1 MVSIIVPVYNIKEYL
16 PRCARS
22 LLGQTCPDLEIL
34 LVDDGSTDGSGEI
47 CDALAKEDGRIRV
60 IHKENGGL
68 SDARNAGLDAAAG
81 QWILFVD
88 GDDYLV
94 PEAVERVLE
103 QAREG
108 VDFVQ
113 FHYYETE
120 DRTWQGSPGQPACPK
135 EETDNAQMWHRLYE
149 LGGVAASS
157 CTKLW
162 NRRVFEGARFQKGIL
177 HEDEELL
184 NRVLPKCRKV
194 IYTNLVLYGYF
205 MRPGSIVHSGFRKKS
220 MDVFP
225 ILEAR
230 TGILKE
236 LGCEELARETC
247 ARLFCTAAWQYC
259 LARKGGFRQETA
271 ELKNKLLTLAKEPG
285 LALSGQYKLLYQ
297 LSKITSGA
305 PALYYLLR
313 RVTGKT

>member
-16 PRCARS
+16 LRCVES
-22 LLGQTCPDLEIL
+22 LVGQSFADLEIL
-34 LVDDGSTDGSGEI
+34 LVNDGSTDGSGEL
-47 CDALAKEDGRIRV
+47 CDQLAQTDSRIRV
-60 IHKENGGL
+60 IHKKNGGL
-68 SDARNAGLDAAAG
+68 SDARNVGLDQATG
-81 QWILFVD
+81 KWILFVD

-94 PEAVERVLE
+94 RHAVQRLMEH
-103 QAREG
+103 ARED

-113 FHYYETE
+113 FFYRETE
-120 DRTWQGSPGQPACPK
+120 DCQWQGDPDQPAWPT
-135 EETDNAQMWHRLYE
+135 EETDKTKLWQRLYE

-162 NRRVFEGARFQKGIL
+162 NRRIFEGVRFKKGIL

-184 NRVLPKCRKV
+184 NRVLPQCSRV
-194 IYTNLVLYGYF
+194 IYTQLELYGYF

-225 ILEAR
+225 ILETR
-230 TGILKE
+230 VEILTE
-236 LGCEELARETC
+236 QGCEELARETRV
-247 ARLFCTAAWQYC
+247 RLFRTAAWQYC
-259 LARKGGFRQETA
+259 LAKKGGFRGEA
-271 ELKNKLLTLAKEPG
+271 KELKSKILTLSKEPG
-285 LALSGQYKLLYQ
+285 LALSGQYGLLYK
-297 LSKITSGA
+297 LSKITSVA